1 MCTSGLGGLVRVDC
15 CLRTRWP
22 NSCCMAEVLALGPL
36 PGTYDRC
43 TYISQYLPT
52 QVWTLGTAY
61 RVPIRSYVP
70 GPRPL
75 QRIPPALVTAFR
87 HRSRQHE
94 YMAENSATAAPA
106 NGNGVSNEPVN
117 REKEMAE
124 YEKEKQQVKEL
135 LQRRN
140 QLTRNIV
147 CASSSRRSQVPRL
160 TASRPA

>member
-1 MCTSGLGGLVRVDC
+1 
-15 CLRTRWP
+15 
-22 NSCCMAEVLALGPL
+22 
-36 PGTYDRC
+36 
-43 TYISQYLPT
+43 
-52 QVWTLGTAY
+52 
-61 RVPIRSYVP
+61 
-70 GPRPL
+70 
-75 QRIPPALVTAFR
+75 
-87 HRSRQHE
+87 
-94 YMAENSATAAPA
+94 MAENSATAAPA